1 MVRAKDVTA
10 RAPSKNVN
18 SWALTVETAGLD
30 SVRLLRF
37 RSDSVADERAG
48 LEMRGGGGDEKSL
61 LRMSIR
67 FYDLYCV
74 GSCAQTPLTDRRS

>member
-10 RAPSKNVN
+10 RAPSRNVN

-48 LEMRGGGGDEKSL
+48 LEMRGGGGGGDDEKSL

-67 FYDLYCV
+67 FYDLY
-74 GSCAQTPLTDRRS
+74 

>member
-1 MVRAKDVTA
+1 MLKVIGDSLPLPHRPSSLLWPWRWGVVRAKDVTA

-37 RSDSVADERAG
+37 RSVIQSRT
-48 LEMRGGGGDEKSL
+48 RGRVWK
-61 LRMSIR
+61 
-67 FYDLYCV
+67 
-74 GSCAQTPLTDRRS
+74 